1 MSRLSILVR
10 ARVAVVLIAAVTL
23 VSACVLESATVVPPT
38 ELANL
43 SPTPAEATLLATPS
57 LSPGTTTEP
66 LTSPSAGPTPT
77 GFIVWLPP
85 YDPLPPTTLPTPTS
99 LPTPIGPPPTVGP
112 TGTPEPPEVLVP
124 VKTGDSR
131 PTRLV
136 IKALGIDLPVMKGD
150 TKYPYCNVAQY
161 LTNFVNPG
169 QPGTTYIYGHAR
181 TGMFLPFLTKSK
193 INNGASLIGLEVR
206 LYTADKKM
214 HLYRIN
220 IVKRHVRDY
229 SLAYDLNPGQHRLI
243 MQTSEGPNGSYPKLQ
258 IAAKPIGVYAATA
271 AQALPTP
278 HPKTCG

>member
-1 MSRLSILVR
+1 M
-10 ARVAVVLIAAVTL
+10 VVLISAVTL

-38 ELANL
+38 ELANA
-43 SPTPAEATLLATPS
+43 SPTPAETVAAS
-57 LSPGTTTEP
+57 LPPGTATEPP

-85 YDPLPPTTLPTPTS
+85 YGPLPPTTLPTP
-99 LPTPIGPPPTVGP
+99 IGPPSTVGP
-112 TGTPEPPEVLVP
+112 TPPPEVLVP

-136 IKALGIDLPVMKGD
+136 IKALGIDLPVIKSNSS
-150 TKYPYCNVAQY
+150 YPYCNVAQY

-243 MQTSEGPNGSYPKLQ
+243 MQTSEGPNGTYPKLQ

-271 AQALPTP
+271 AEALPTP